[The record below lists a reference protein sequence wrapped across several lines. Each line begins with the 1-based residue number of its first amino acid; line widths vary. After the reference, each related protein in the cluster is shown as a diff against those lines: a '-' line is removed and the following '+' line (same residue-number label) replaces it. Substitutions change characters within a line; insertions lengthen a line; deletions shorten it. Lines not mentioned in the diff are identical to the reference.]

1 VVTALSVQNAFMM
14 LLSIMHRKPG
24 PVFSHRN
31 RYSAKNMAKPINF
44 FCFAPQARRV
54 ALVGDFNDWRP
65 DANPMIRQP
74 DGSWHIVVPLNHG
87 HHHYQFL
94 VDDRPTLDPRA
105 TGIARNEKNERV
117 SLIAIS

>member
-1 VVTALSVQNAFMM
+1 
-14 LLSIMHRKPG
+14 MHRNSNHAVG
-24 PVFSHRN
+24 HGN
-31 RYSAKNMAKPINF
+31 RYSAKNMAKPVNF
-44 FCFAPQARRV
+44 FCHAPHAKHV
-54 ALVGDFNDWRP
+54 VLVGDFNDWQP
-65 DANPMIRQP
+65 DANPMVRQA

-94 VDDRPTLDPRA
+94 VDERPTLDPRA

>member
-1 VVTALSVQNAFMM
+1 
-14 LLSIMHRKPG
+14 MHRKLNTA
-24 PVFSHRN
+24 VDQRN
-31 RYSAKNMAKPINF
+31 RYSAKNMAKPVNF
-44 FCFAPQARRV
+44 FCFAPQARQV

-65 DANPMIRQP
+65 DAHPMIRQP
-74 DGSWHIVVPLNHG
+74 DGSWHVVIPLNHG

-94 VDDRPTLDPRA
+94 VDNRPTLDPRA